1 MRFISRL
8 DFVEV
13 QSIEP
18 QGMCATFGKKGLL
31 TTCMEWFTTYLLKVA
46 SARHH
51 LGTVRS
57 MGVCITW
64 EQSDPWA
71 SATVRSTGVRIF
83 GR

>member
-8 DFVEV
+8 EFVEV

-57 MGVCITW
+57 TGVCRG
-64 EQSDPWA
+64 
-71 SATVRSTGVRIF
+71 VGKTGICLPLEI
-83 GR
+83 GPKN